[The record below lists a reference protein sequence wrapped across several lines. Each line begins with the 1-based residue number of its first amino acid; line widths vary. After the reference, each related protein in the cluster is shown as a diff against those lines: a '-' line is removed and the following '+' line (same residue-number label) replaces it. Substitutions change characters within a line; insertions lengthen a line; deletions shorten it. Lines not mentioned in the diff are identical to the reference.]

1 MLPPPP
7 GLSVA
12 GPQVTVKGDG
22 RCPPRAA
29 SQACLVRPGGRGQPQ
44 PRFCTGAPWSVELRP
59 VCLVPL
65 LFVSLPATRPFCF
78 TCVRFLPPGR
88 QHLCAP
94 GTKKALICLL
104 SCSLWVEG
112 GRETGCWAPRTTE
125 AVRAGLQR
133 QSGCAQGRGARRCT
147 CARSL
152 RCVSPGVPGPVCL
165 DRETPVDEDF
175 REGFLEQEA
184 SVAPESR
191 TAPRGREGVCEQ
203 MGWVRGRVR
212 GDSSGLNPKGEGR
225 GGEKGRGVAAGLA
238 RNGGAAPP
246 LLHGSGPSLPCKVRV
261 PLLHAR

>member
-1 MLPPPP
+1 MQHPRLA
-7 GLSVA
+7 LSAQQGGV
-12 GPQVTVKGDG
+12 
-22 RCPPRAA
+22 RR
-29 SQACLVRPGGRGQPQ
+29 SLVSARGHLCRPG
-44 PRFCTGAPWSVELRP
+44 PRLGSVG
-59 VCLVPL
+59 LVAWCAQAGMSGPL

-88 QHLCAP
+88 QRLCAP

-112 GRETGCWAPRTTE
+112 GRETGCWAPRTAE

-175 REGFLEQEA
+175 GEGFLEQEA

-238 RNGGAAPP
+238 GNGGAAPP